1 MLQSVL
7 LWSGGSLFGMIGFLI
22 LFMLP
27 IAIISSRILWKKGI
41 IQVVDNEDAVTT
53 TTEEAA
59 VNK

>member
-1 MLQSVL
+1 
-7 LWSGGSLFGMIGFLI
+7 MIGFLI